1 MATVVAT
8 IVLDSTEYE
17 QQLRTYTNVTQV
29 KLFGRSRLSL
39 TRTAIM
45 PDVVGRR
52 IKLIRT
58 NNPYTY
64 LKPGDRGTVVDV
76 TELPSEDTSFSVLVQ
91 WDNGSRLTI
100 LDGYDDYR
108 MVYDE

>member
-1 MATVVAT
+1 M
-8 IVLDSTEYE
+8 
-17 QQLRTYTNVTQV
+17 
-29 KLFGRSRLSL
+29 LFGRSRFNLA
-39 TRTAIM
+39 RTAIM

-52 IKLIRT
+52 IKLVRT

-76 TELPSEDTSFSVLVQ
+76 TELPYEDTPFSVLVQ
-91 WDNGSRLTI
+91 WDNGPRLAI
-100 LDGYDDYR
+100 LDGDDDYR